1 MDTLER
7 LSALITLAKIDG
19 EIVEKERN
27 QILSIGQANHLLV
40 AEILP
45 LFTSQK
51 NTEKDFLHTHDK
63 EQVLLELVQLMQI
76 DSKIYH
82 AEIRYCAR
90 MVARLGFRE
99 PAVFEVMLRAK
110 ELAGD
115 PETLKKAL
123 KQYQVA

>member
-7 LSALITLAKIDG
+7 LSALITLARIDG

-45 LFTSQK
+45 LFASQK
-51 NTEKDFLHTHDK
+51 NTEKDFLNSHDK

-90 MVARLGFRE
+90 MAARLGFRE

-115 PETLKKAL
+115 PAALKRAL